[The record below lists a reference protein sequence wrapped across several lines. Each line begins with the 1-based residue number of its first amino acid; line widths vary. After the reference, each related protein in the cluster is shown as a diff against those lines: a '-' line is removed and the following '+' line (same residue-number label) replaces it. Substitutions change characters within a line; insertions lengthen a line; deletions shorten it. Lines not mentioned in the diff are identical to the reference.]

1 MRALALAAIRGYQR
15 WISPHKGF
23 CCALRAITG
32 GDSCSAYGYQ
42 MIARFGLR
50 RGLGLLSRRLELCG
64 HVHGRA
70 APAPAPATAMPAL
83 RNPWRHKEQG
93 FCDVP
98 CDSPGCDSPGCDLPD
113 LPCHAGHGSP
123 VGRVCALG
131 DNLLDL
137 ASCGCDI
144 ADCGRS
150 GRRRA
155 ERWGYDCCGL
165 RARRRRDSTHL
176 DALARR
182 IEERKNRP
190 PAPE

>member
-1 MRALALAAIRGYQR
+1 VRSVALAAIRGYQR

-42 MIARFGLR
+42 AIERFGLR
-50 RGLGLLSRRLELCG
+50 RGLGLLGRRLELCG
-64 HVHGRA
+64 HVHRSAMPA
-70 APAPAPATAMPAL
+70 APAPRPRPAV

-93 FCDVP
+93 HCDVP
-98 CDSPGCDSPGCDLPD
+98 CDSPGCDLPN
-113 LPCHAGHGSP
+113 LSCHGHG
-123 VGRVCALG
+123 GHGCALG
-131 DNLLDL
+131 DCLDL

-144 ADCGRS
+144 GDC

-155 ERWGYDCCGL
+155 
-165 RARRRRDSTHL
+165 RRPRDTSHL

-182 IEERKNRP
+182 IAERRRRQ
-190 PAPE
+190 